1 MTGFKSSKLKIHPAP
16 FFKKCGVQSL
26 PGQTAAVAQLH
37 RLAGQLQAI
46 ERMIGSNA
54 PLEATLQQIEA
65 VRGNLKSLEKRLV
78 KPALGACNNPQL
90 RRCFDYLC
98 KLH

>member
-1 MTGFKSSKLKIHPAP
+1 MSLAA
-16 FFKKCGVQSL
+16 KK
-26 PGQTAAVAQLH
+26 TATNQLH

-46 ERMIGSNA
+46 ERMIGSGA
-54 PLEATLQQIEA
+54 PLEQTLQQIEA

-78 KPALGACNNPQL
+78 KPALGACNNSQL